1 MSDRNSL
8 GILSMLFASLFFSL
22 MNAFIKIL
30 SHDIS
35 ISQSM
40 LFRSILMSVF
50 ILSLFIFK
58 PLKKTHK
65 SGGYG
70 ILALRAFCG
79 GASMLLTFYNIAT
92 IPLGIASTFAQTV
105 PLYAVFFAYFF
116 LKESLHPLVFLAT
129 FVGFFG
135 IILISD
141 PSSNIPL
148 HNVIVGILSG
158 IGAAI
163 ALVSVRSCKA
173 YFEERAIILAFGIV
187 ASVMSA
193 LCLLA
198 GEFLPFEFLQWRSI
212 PKDLWFYIVLMGL
225 MGTLGQYFMTKAF
238 MLAPAGIVSP
248 IDYTKIIFSLILG
261 IFLGDALPSAQ
272 TSLGIALV
280 ITSGLLIALPVFI
293 KDYRE
298 LKRGK
303 FIQRLLLESKNIAI
317 IGLSPNPAK
326 ESYQVASYLQEMG
339 YKIFPIYP
347 KADEI
352 LGQRVYRSI
361 EELKGENID
370 IAVIFRGG
378 HRCFGETQEILKHLK
393 VKAIWLQLGITDKAS
408 KKLARSKRVGFV
420 QNRCIK
426 IEREKYGS

>member
-22 MNAFIKIL
+22 MNASIKIL

-40 LFRSILMSVF
+40 LFRSILMCVF
-50 ILSLFIFK
+50 ILPLFLFNSPKK
-58 PLKKTHK
+58 PKKK
-65 SGGYG
+65 GGYG

-105 PLYAVFFAYFF
+105 PLYAVFFAWFF
-116 LKESLHPLVFLAT
+116 LKESLHPLVFFAT

-135 IILISD
+135 IILISNPD
-141 PSSNIPL
+141 SNIPL
-148 HNVIVGILSG
+148 HNVVVGIFSG

-173 YFEERAIILAFGIV
+173 YFEEKAIILAFGIV
-187 ASVMSA
+187 ASVMS
-193 LCLLA
+193 LICLIA
-198 GEFLPFEFLQWRSI
+198 GEFLPFEFLQYKSI
-212 PKDLWFYIVLMGL
+212 PRELWFYIIFMGL
-225 MGTLGQYFMTKAF
+225 VGTLGQYFMTKAF

-248 IDYTKIIFSLILG
+248 IDYTKIIFSLVLG
-261 IFLGDALPSAQ
+261 VWLGDALPNLQ

-298 LKRGK
+298 LKRAK
-303 FIQRLLLESKNIAI
+303 FIQRLLKDCKNIAI
-317 IGLSPNPAK
+317 IGLSPNPNK
-326 ESYQVASYLQEMG
+326 ESYQVASYLQSKG
-339 YKIFPIYP
+339 YNIFPIYP
-347 KADEI
+347 KEEKI
-352 LGQRVYRSI
+352 LGEKVYRKIQDLKDCDI
-361 EELKGENID
+361 E
-370 IAVIFRGG
+370 IAVIFREG
-378 HRCFGETQEILKHLK
+378 HRCLGITQEIVKYLN
-393 VKAIWLQLGITDKAS
+393 VKAIWLQLGIKDKKS
-408 KKLARSKRVGFV
+408 KKLARSKGIGFV
-420 QNRCIK
+420 QNHCIK
-426 IEREKYGS
+426 IEREKYGN